1 MPLVIEINLACKFC
15 TKVVVHLLATRCHW
29 SRHQNFSVKEA
40 WKNVVDVSTVCSLSS
55 WRSFFPWKEPN
66 PSHQRRL
73 CITSLPFNIGTKMV
87 PFPTVQHHSRRF
99 QTIMMRFKS
108 VTQLSTHNFL
118 SLSHTRCSFISQPEP
133 KRLSLDTY
141 LHGVFSY
148 FFCTLR
154 LVDLHFPCPQKS
166 K

>member
-1 MPLVIEINLACKFC
+1 MGLTFQSFPVCLRQGLVCLFPK
-15 TKVVVHLLATRCHW
+15 
-29 SRHQNFSVKEA
+29 KE
-40 WKNVVDVSTVCSLSS
+40 S
-55 WRSFFPWKEPN
+55 N

-73 CITSLPFNIGTKMV
+73 SITSLPFNIGTKMV
-87 PFPTVQHHSRRF
+87 PFPTVQHHSTRF

-118 SLSHTRCSFISQPEP
+118 SLAHTQHSFISLPEP

-141 LHGVFSY
+141 LHAMFSY
-148 FFCTLR
+148 FFPYSSSL
-154 LVDLHFPCPQKS
+154 DLHFPCPQKS